1 MSSSS
6 EEISTEYFYS
16 NTEGD
21 HTRPYLW
28 EPVVKVLKQEQAKTV
43 FDLGCGNGSFVK
55 HLVQRGFDASGV
67 DPSSKGITLAKAADP
82 SLKVEQASAYDPLSE
97 RFGCFDAVVSL
108 EVAPVVYYPRKFAR
122 CLCDLAKPGGLIA
135 VSAAYHGYLKNLAV
149 ALMGGMEHHANPL
162 WDHGIIKLWSIKTLT
177 ALFDEVGVKRESVQ
191 LLGRIPPLAK
201 TMLLTFRKPMS

>member
-1 MSSSS
+1 MTSQVQ
-6 EEISTEYFYS
+6 EISTEYCYR
-16 NTEGD
+16 NTEAD

-28 EPVVKVLKQEQAKTV
+28 EPVLKILQREDAKTV
-43 FDLGCGNGSFVK
+43 FDLGCGNGAFVK
-55 HLVQRGFDASGV
+55 HLVEKGYDASGA
-67 DPSSKGITLAKAADP
+67 DPSSQGIKLAKAADP

-97 RFGCFDAVVSL
+97 RFGRFDAVVSL

-122 CLCDLAKPGGLIA
+122 CLVDLTKPGGIIA
-135 VSAAYHGYLKNLAV
+135 VSTAYHGYLKNLAV
-149 ALMGGMEHHANPL
+149 ALMGRLDQHADPL

-201 TMLLTFRKPMS
+201 TMLMTFRKPK